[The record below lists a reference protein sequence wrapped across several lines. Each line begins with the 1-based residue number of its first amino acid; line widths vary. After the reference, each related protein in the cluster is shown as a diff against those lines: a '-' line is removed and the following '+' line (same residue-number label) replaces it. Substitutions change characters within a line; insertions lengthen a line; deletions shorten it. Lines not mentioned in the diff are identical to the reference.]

1 MNKNKGKW
9 KRVYDKMHE
18 TKLEVSPM
26 LVGGV
31 GGMIGKRDSSGVWD
45 GHLHTAIFKMDNQQ
59 GPTV

>member
-1 MNKNKGKW
+1 
-9 KRVYDKMHE
+9 MHE

-26 LVGGV
+26 LVGVV
-31 GGMIGKRDSSGVWD
+31 GEMIGKRDSSGVWD